1 MSDVV
6 ALARPDTSDMVRVHR
21 VFREGFAVAPQ
32 LLGAARAED
41 SAQIQRIATYY
52 DALVLFLHVH
62 HEGEDE
68 LLWPRLLDRCPARA
82 ATVEHAAGQHQ
93 GVLGDLAVSEA
104 RLAEWKAEPTPD
116 RAASLAAALA
126 TLGANLAV
134 HLDDEER
141 NILPL
146 AAEHLTVEEW
156 AELPTHGMQTGGQR
170 APHLMWLVLGL
181 IREQM
186 SAEQRAHMDSVM
198 PPPVLELWTTQ
209 GEPMFR
215 EFITELRH

>member
-116 RAASLAAALA
+116 RAASLAA
-126 TLGANLAV
+126 
-134 HLDDEER
+134 EER
-141 NILPL
+141 TILPL